1 MLSAGRAKEERMII
15 LRGAGFDIIQEE
27 DGYWEIDYDCQD
39 GIPYEERIPL
49 TEEEVNE
56 ILRRYDN
63 GRSKI

>member
-1 MLSAGRAKEERMII
+1 MII